1 MTHVTHGKLAVAWYN
16 QVKSLVEKGARMH
29 KFSSYG
35 PIDTELHYYVP
46 RQALIDGTVSHLVGE
61 DPLRGGHYIT
71 VWAPR
76 QRGKSWIMQQA
87 MWQLRGDPRY
97 AGFDV
102 LKINLEHLKQER
114 DTDSV
119 VQWLA
124 QDILEK
130 LAIDGV
136 TVRTLKELYRL
147 FKQDV
152 LKKPLILMLDEF
164 DALVPEA
171 IHGLVSVFRN
181 IYNTRREQPD
191 KTTAEKDYLLHGIAL
206 IGVRSVLGLDN
217 PRGSPFNVQRSLQ
230 IPNLTFDE
238 VAEMFHWYERE
249 SGQGVEAS
257 VIERIYTELRGQPG
271 LTSWFGELL
280 TETYNKH
287 NPTITLHDFEIAEAA
302 ASNRL
307 PNTNII
313 NLISKADQQPHRDF
327 LVELFQTEEKIA
339 FKYDNPSI
347 NFLYMNG
354 VIDEEA
360 ASETEVYV
368 KFPSPFVQKRLF
380 NRFADDIFPDT
391 GTLYPAF
398 TQLNHILTP
407 TGLNLKNLLRLYEQ
421 YVQKNHTWL
430 FKEAP
435 RRADLRLYEAVYH
448 FNLFMWLERFLQRPG
463 GRVYPEFPTGNGQID
478 LMIRYQGQVYGVE
491 LKSFTSDFD
500 YRAALQQV
508 ARYARQLQLATITLV
523 FFVDEVDDATR
534 AQYEALYQDAASGVT
549 VEPVLVTTVE

>member
-1 MTHVTHGKLAVAWYN
+1 M
-16 QVKSLVEKGARMH
+16 R

-35 PIDTELHYYVP
+35 PVDTDLHYYVP
-46 RQALIDGTVSHLVGE
+46 RQALIEQAVDHLVGE
-61 DPLRGGHYIT
+61 DPEKGGHYIT

-87 MWQLRGDPRY
+87 MWQLHSDPRY

-102 LKINLEHLKQER
+102 LKINLEHLKLER
-114 DTDSV
+114 DVNSI

-124 QDILEK
+124 QEILEK
-130 LAIDGV
+130 LAIAPIEV
-136 TVRTLKELYRL
+136 HTLRDLYAV
-147 FKQDV
+147 FKQDI
-152 LKKPLILMLDEF
+152 LKKPLILILDEF
-164 DALVPEA
+164 DALTPEA
-171 IHGLVSVFRN
+171 INGLVSVFRN
-181 IYNTRREQPD
+181 IYNTRRDQLNKPS
-191 KTTAEKDYLLHGIAL
+191 AEKDYLLHGMAL
-206 IGVRSVLGLDN
+206 IGVRGVLGLDN

-238 VAEMFHWYERE
+238 VAEMFHGYERE
-249 SGQGVEAS
+249 SGQAIEPA

-280 TETYNKH
+280 TETYNKQ
-287 NPTITLHDFEIAEAA
+287 NPLITLRDFEIVEAT
-302 ASNRL
+302 ASSLL
-307 PNTNII
+307 PNANII
-313 NLISKADQQPHRDF
+313 NIISKANEPPHRD
-327 LVELFQTEEKIA
+327 LLIELFQTEEKVA
-339 FKYDNPSI
+339 FKYDDPSI

-360 ASETEVYV
+360 VGETQFYV
-368 KFPSPFVQKRLF
+368 RFPCPFVQKRLF
-380 NRFADDIFPDT
+380 NHFAREIFRDS
-391 GTLYPAF
+391 GILYPPF
-398 TQLNHILTP
+398 TNLSDVLTAHGLHI
-407 TGLNLKNLLRLYEQ
+407 KNMLRLYER
-421 YVQKNHTWL
+421 YVQQNHSWL

-478 LMIRYQGQVYGVE
+478 LIIRYQGQLYGVE

-500 YRAALQQV
+500 YRAALGQA
-508 ARYARQLQLATITLV
+508 ARYARRLQIATITVV
-523 FFVDEVDDATR
+523 FFVEAVDDANR
-534 AQYEALYQDAASGVT
+534 ALYEVPYQDAVSGVM